1 MVVGI
6 ESTIPNTATTTPPN
20 PIPQPQRT
28 SINPAQNRSAGDR
41 RSSDKNQN
49 QNTEFR
55 ATLDAVDTEK
65 FAAEVALNARR
76 ALREAAAAKAV
87 RSEKRPVSQPVELA
101 ADESERLY
109 AARQPADARPL
120 NIPSSPE
127 FITAASKYAERFFSV
142 RGALSKPGESLE
154 LSA

>member
-6 ESTIPNTATTTPPN
+6 EGTIPNTATTSPPN
-20 PIPQPQRT
+20 PIPQSPIPRV
-28 SINPAQNRSAGDR
+28 NPAQDRRAGDR
-41 RSSDKNQN
+41 RSSDKDSQGKS
-49 QNTEFR
+49 EFK
-55 ATLDAVDTEK
+55 AALDAVNNEK

-76 ALREAAAAKAV
+76 ALREAAAAKT
-87 RSEKRPVSQPVELA
+87 RTEKRPAIQPVELGA
-101 ADESERLY
+101 EESERLY
-109 AARQPADARPL
+109 AATQAVAAKPL

-142 RGALSKPGESLE
+142 KGALSKPGESLE